1 MLMMHFI
8 SISDEQ
14 AWVSGSV
21 NNSLNVFRM
30 DEQRYLSYNFKPH
43 YVGRNDIG
51 WLFEEA
57 YLF

>member
-1 MLMMHFI
+1 
-8 SISDEQ
+8 
-14 AWVSGSV
+14 
-21 NNSLNVFRM
+21 M

-57 YLF
+57 YLFLNPIFSNTPLNKFWQD

>member
-8 SISDEQ
+8 SISE

>member
-8 SISDEQ
+8 SIYEQ

-30 DEQRYLSYNFKPH
+30 DEQSYLSYNFKLH